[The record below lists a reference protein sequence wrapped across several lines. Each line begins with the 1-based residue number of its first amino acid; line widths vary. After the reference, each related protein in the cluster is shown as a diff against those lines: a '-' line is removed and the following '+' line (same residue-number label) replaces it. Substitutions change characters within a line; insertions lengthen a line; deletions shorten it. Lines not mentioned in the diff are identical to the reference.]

1 MDHEEAKRY
10 RQQIMFNNEGI
21 QLPFEAIFSSLLT
34 SFS

>member
-21 QLPFEAIFSSLLT
+21 QLPSEPIFSPMLT